1 MKKLS
6 GYFLMVTGLVLTG
19 LSLLMLVNGADSR
32 ENLVEVLM
40 TLSGGIINLFSGIS
54 LHFPMIASPEKVKA
68 VDQNDYRK
76 PRF

>member
-32 ENLVEVLM
+32 ENLVEVLI
-40 TLSGGIINLFSGIS
+40 TLSGGIISLFSGIS

-68 VDQNDYRK
+68 VNQNDYRK